1 MALATR
7 SLGLFVVA
15 LVVAGYPCAARAEDD
30 KEKARPHVMQ
40 EPGDVTDVIDAFDSD
55 NGDPFDFSFSLS
67 YNYLSKRARILRET
81 AIFAPGLTT
90 GGFTSRS
97 MNVGRF
103 IETTSILTPRIDIG
117 LYKDLALYSR
127 VPIIVADEQRIDPI
141 DGTDEPAKLA
151 TVAAGAPGEGPLFQL
166 PFRSPKR
173 SGVQYIA
180 IGVDFSI
187 FNQARD
193 VTKPTWV
200 IGLETRISAGS
211 PMHAC
216 DANKEPNCTHPGD
229 INRNGQFDPPA
240 AGAKTLE
247 STEAS
252 IRSPGVTRGTVALE
266 AHSAIS
272 KRIKYIEP
280 YGGLSALFEFQ
291 QGAESDYGATD
302 FQGALV
308 NHPPIVGNL
317 MLGMMIHPW
326 ENREKFGR
334 LTFDVRFEGA
344 YHSEGRDY
352 SEMYDA
358 LGASAAKSLR
368 DPKWARFRGCE
379 KADGCT
385 GETVSVVDEGA
396 QKTYFTGLSVVEPYG
411 SYRASGQVTWRIAEY
426 VKLNFGLGLRFD
438 QAHGISHDQPC
449 NPAFKDK
456 PLESGPCHFT
466 AGQNEIG
473 ATGIPNPDYRPTIN
487 AVGRRFF
494 VDQSTTYEVFAKGVV
509 MF

>member
-1 MALATR
+1 M
-7 SLGLFVVA
+7 VVA
-15 LVVAGYPCAARAEDD
+15 LAAAYPSAAHADE
-30 KEKARPHVMQ
+30 KERPKVHVMQ
-40 EPGDVTDVIDAFDSD
+40 EPGDVVDVIDAFDAD
-55 NGDPFDFSFSLS
+55 NGDPFDFQFTLA
-67 YNYLSKRARILRET
+67 YNYLSKRARILRESPV
-81 AIFAPGLTT
+81 FAPGLTT
-90 GGFTSRS
+90 GGFTSRNL
-97 MNVGRF
+97 NVGRF
-103 IETTSILTPRIDIG
+103 IETTSILTPRVDIG
-117 LYKDLALYSR
+117 LYKDLALYAR

-141 DGTDEPAKLA
+141 EGSDQQLA
-151 TVAAGAPGEGPLFQL
+151 TVAGGAPGEPPLFAL
-166 PFRSPKR
+166 PFQAPKR
-173 SGVQYIA
+173 SGVQYVAVGADWGIL
-180 IGVDFSI
+180 
-187 FNQARD
+187 NQARD
-193 VTKPTWV
+193 WTKPTWMFG
-200 IGLETRISAGS
+200 IEARISAGT

-216 DANKEPNCTHPGD
+216 NANPQAGQQQCTSPGD
-229 INRNGQFDPPA
+229 TNRNGQFDA
-240 AGAKTLE
+240 NITGAKGIQLE
-247 STEAS
+247 SQDATS
-252 IRSPGVTRGTVALE
+252 RTPGVTRGTVGLE
-266 AHSAIS
+266 IHSAIS

-291 QGAESDYGATD
+291 QGSESDFGQTD

-334 LTFDVRFEGA
+334 LTFDLRFEGA

-358 LGASAAKSLR
+358 LGSSAAKSLR
-368 DPKWARFRGCE
+368 DPKWARFRACN
-379 KADGCT
+379 KAAGECV
-385 GETVSVVDEGA
+385 GETISVIDEGA

-411 SYRASGQVTWRIAEY
+411 SYRASGAVTWRIAEY

-456 PLESGPCHFT
+456 PDEAGPCHFT

-487 AVGRRFF
+487 AVGRRYF
-494 VDQSTTYEVFAKGVV
+494 VDQSTTYEVFARGVV